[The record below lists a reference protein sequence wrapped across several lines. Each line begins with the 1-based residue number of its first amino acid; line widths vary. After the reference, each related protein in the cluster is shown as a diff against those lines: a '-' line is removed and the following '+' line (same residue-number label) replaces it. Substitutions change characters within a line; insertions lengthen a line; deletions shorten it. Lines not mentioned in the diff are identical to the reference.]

1 MPARQV
7 DFIEAGSGA
16 PVILVHSSVSGA
28 RQWRRLMADLQ
39 ADFLVRAVNLF
50 GYGKTPP
57 WSSDGAQRLE
67 DQAALVE
74 AALPPDAEKLCLVGH
89 SFGGSVAM
97 MVAAH
102 STRGVVLLEP
112 KPFYLLR
119 QAGHAAAFAEIM
131 ALRNLVKTRGPLGAW
146 SEAAE
151 GFADYCGGAGTWQK
165 MPIERRQIFA
175 EGLKPVFFEWD
186 AVMNETLTATQWA
199 ELPRVTRSWPA
210 IRIRC
215 GRLRDPVCCAKP
227 VPSGP
232 IRRSPP
238 ADIWPRSAGRISS
251 IPSSDPSCCPAAL
264 LRPTTCD
271 SARSRASA
279 DFRAKSHSTQR
290 FPQTRIISLSGS

>member
-1 MPARQV
+1 VPARQV

-28 RQWRRLMADLQ
+28 RQWRRLMEDLQ

-50 GYGKTPP
+50 GYGKTPQ

-97 MVAAH
+97 KVAARL
-102 STRGVVLLEP
+102 SQRVRRLVLLEP
-112 KPFYLLR
+112 NPFYLLR

-131 ALRNLVKTRGPLGAW
+131 ALRNLVKTRGALGTW

-151 GFADYCGGAGTWQK
+151 GFADYWGGTGTWQK
-165 MPIERRQIFA
+165 MPVERRDVFA

-199 ELPRVTRSWPA
+199 ELLPRATLLAS
-210 IRIRC
+210 
-215 GRLRDPVCCAKP
+215 DPNTVR
-227 VPSGP
+227 P
-232 IRRSPP
+232 IRE
-238 ADIWPRSAGRISS
+238 IT
-251 IPSSDPSCCPAAL
+251 AL
-264 LRPTTCD
+264 LRQACPFWTYQQI
-271 SARSRASA
+271 SAGGHMAPLSRPDLVNPIVRS
-279 DFRAKSHSTQR
+279 FL
-290 FPQTRIISLSGS
+290 LSGRAAAADDMR

>member
-28 RQWRRLMADLQ
+28 RQWRRLMEDLQ

-57 WSSDGAQRLE
+57 WSSDWAQRLE

-97 MVAAH
+97 KVAARL
-102 STRGVVLLEP
+102 SQRVRRLVLLEP
-112 KPFYLLR
+112 NPFYLLR

-131 ALRNLVKTRGPLGAW
+131 ALRNLVKTRGPSGIW
-146 SEAAE
+146 SDAAE
-151 GFADYCGGAGTWQK
+151 GFAGYWGGAGTWQK
-165 MPIERRQIFA
+165 MPLERREVFA
-175 EGLKPVFFEWD
+175 QALKPVYFEWD

-199 ELPRVTRSWPA
+199 ELLPRDTLLA
-210 IRIRC
+210 
-215 GRLRDPVCCAKP
+215 
-227 VPSGP
+227 
-232 IRRSPP
+232 
-238 ADIWPRSAGRISS
+238 
-251 IPSSDPSCCPAAL
+251 SDPNTVRPICEITAL
-264 LRPTTCD
+264 LRQACPFWTYQQILAGGHMAPLSRPD
-271 SARSRASA
+271 LVNPIVRS
-279 DFRAKSHSTQR
+279 FL
-290 FPQTRIISLSGS
+290 LSGRAAPADHLR

>member
-1 MPARQV
+1 VPARQL

-28 RQWRRLMADLQ
+28 RQWRRLMEDLQ

-57 WSSDGAQRLE
+57 WSSDRTQRLE

-74 AALPPDAEKLCLVGH
+74 AALPADAEKLCLVGH

-97 MVAAH
+97 KVAARL
-102 STRGVVLLEP
+102 SQRVAKLVLLEP
-112 KPFYLLR
+112 NPFYLLR

-151 GFADYCGGAGTWQK
+151 GFADYWGGAGTWHK
-165 MPIERRQIFA
+165 MPIERRAVFA

-199 ELPRVTRSWPA
+199 ELLPRATLLAS
-210 IRIRC
+210 
-215 GRLRDPVCCAKP
+215 DPNTVR
-227 VPSGP
+227 P
-232 IRRSPP
+232 IRE
-238 ADIWPRSAGRISS
+238 ITT
-251 IPSSDPSCCPAAL
+251 L
-264 LRPTTCD
+264 LRQACPFWTYQEIPAGGHMAPLSRPD
-271 SARSRASA
+271 LVNPIVRS
-279 DFRAKSHSTQR
+279 FL
-290 FPQTRIISLSGS
+290 LSGRAAAADDLR